1 MQVLLNVAL
10 SPGEPNAAKE
20 PDNVRVLPPV
30 HKTESP
36 ETMNEPLS
44 VTRDAP

>member
-1 MQVLLNVAL
+1 MQVLLNVVL

-30 HKTESP
+30 HETESP
-36 ETMNEPLS
+36 ETVSEPLS
-44 VTRDAP
+44 VTADAP